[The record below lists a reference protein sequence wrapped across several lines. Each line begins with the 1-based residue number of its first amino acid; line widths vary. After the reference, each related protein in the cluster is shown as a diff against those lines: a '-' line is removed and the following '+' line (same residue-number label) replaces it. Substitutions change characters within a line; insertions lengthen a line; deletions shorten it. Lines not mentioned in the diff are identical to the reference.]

1 MTVQITIT
9 GENAQEALREISGL
23 SAGLVGAAALV
34 VDKKAA
40 KVVTKPVETKQ
51 EESVQTEVE
60 PTQEEQA
67 SGNDADLME
76 VTVEDIRAKAAEVG
90 QAGKKDEIK
99 ALLGEFKVKTIS
111 SVPAEKRA
119 EFLAALEALVE

>member
-1 MTVQITIT
+1 MPVQITIT
-9 GENAQEALREISGL
+9 GENAKEALQEIGGL
-23 SAGLVGAAALV
+23 AFALVGAAAPV
-34 VDKKAA
+34 AE
-40 KVVTKPVETKQ
+40 KPVKNKSQVAPTETKQ
-51 EESVQTEVE
+51 KEENTTEPVTETSVGE
-60 PTQEEQA
+60 
-67 SGNDADLME
+67 DFE

-99 ALLGEFKVKTIS
+99 ALLGEFMVKTIS